1 MLAASSAVPPRPDGL
16 RTKPGL
22 AVEPYGLRVP
32 EPVRAIGLRVPEPVR
47 AIGLRAA
54 DPVRPA
60 TSTATSAMFKWEGGF
75 SATANAASGCRKSP
89 LVFFGKKNGI
99 RK

>member
-60 TSTATSAMFKWEGGF
+60 TSTATSAIVQMGGGLF
-75 SATANAASGCRKSP
+75 CNR
-89 LVFFGKKNGI
+89 
-99 RK
+99 